1 MTTPPTASPAALDH
15 LVLAV
20 PELARGVAWAE
31 RRLGVA
37 FGPGGAHPGMGTHNR
52 LLRLGADAFLE
63 VIAPAP
69 DAPAPPHPRWFGMS
83 DADAL
88 RRRWERGPHL
98 AAWVARVPDL
108 DAASAVAP
116 DVLGRPVRQ
125 TRGALSWRFALRAD
139 GAPPLGGAAPCLIQ
153 WDRGAGRPDGTPA
166 PTLPDAGCA
175 LERLTVHHPD
185 PPRVAALLDRLGLAG
200 VAEVVVGEP
209 GVSARVRTPGGTVE
223 L

>member
-1 MTTPPTASPAALDH
+1 MTPAAPSVALDH
-15 LVLAV
+15 LVLAA
-20 PELARGVAWAE
+20 PALAPGVAWAE

-63 VIAPAP
+63 VIAPDPA
-69 DAPAPPHPRWFGMS
+69 APAPPHPRWFGLS
-83 DADAL
+83 DAHAL
-88 RRRWERGPHL
+88 RRRWDEGPRL
-98 AAWVARVPDL
+98 VAWVARVPDL
-108 DAASAVAP
+108 DAALAVDP

-139 GAPPLGGAAPCLIQ
+139 GWPPLGGAAPCLIQ

-166 PTLPDAGCA
+166 PTLPDAGCT
-175 LERLTVHHPD
+175 LERLTVRHPD
-185 PPRVAALLDRLGLAG
+185 PARVTALLDRLGLAG
-200 VAEVVVGEP
+200 VAEVVAGEP
-209 GVSARVRTPGGTVE
+209 GVSARLRTPGGTAS